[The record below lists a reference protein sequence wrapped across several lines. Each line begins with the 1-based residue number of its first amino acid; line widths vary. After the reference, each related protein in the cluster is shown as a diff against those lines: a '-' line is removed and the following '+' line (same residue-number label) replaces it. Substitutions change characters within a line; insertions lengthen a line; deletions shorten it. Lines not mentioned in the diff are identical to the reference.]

1 MHSPAAALTWELW
14 HRHSPRLLAI
24 VGLFLGFALVYP
36 LLCAASGFNPASE
49 DPLGEIARILSE
61 PGMEGFTMLRFFE
74 ILLCLFLV
82 CSPWLAMIASLLCVT
97 WMFTLIELDP
107 KTKTLTFP
115 SRLFTLP
122 ISTPFL
128 AWSLM
133 LSGMATMVVLH
144 SGWIYFVRLPHVE
157 MFETYQSGLGW
168 LTLLALAQ
176 GLVWALDGWP
186 TTRMVLVV
194 AVFFCF
200 LFSPTQ
206 RHIFQYPWLLP
217 ALFFLGVVL
226 ARAGMQQVRH
236 GQWQTWATP
245 LQEMTRRPGAGIKD
259 ARRFGSPARAQL
271 WFEWRSL
278 ARSMCF
284 YAAGLTLVPVAILLV
299 LRGWFGRPL
308 QDNDL
313 SAITCYLLGVPLFV
327 HFAFAISPSK
337 TDLPFLLNRP
347 LTNGELMMP
356 KLKAAAI
363 STVIA
368 WGLVLAALC
377 ALPWLGNFLG
387 VLHSFPPA
395 GWAVLGIG
403 LIFLTWR
410 FIPVS
415 LGFAWSGNR
424 RLAEMP
430 LWIIL
435 LIGLPGGMIL
445 SAWAQDEA
453 VWNTCCRLF
462 PWLLAGL
469 VALKGLLAFA
479 AFRLAHERRLLSRP
493 ELTGYLLVWGVIVAV
508 LLVML
513 GVMAWVIPPP
523 DRGTMLC
530 WALGIVLLVP
540 LARVGFAPIALAWN
554 RHA

>member
-1 MHSPAAALTWELW
+1 MRTPAIALAWELW
-14 HRHSPRLLAI
+14 HRHSRRLLAVI
-24 VGLFLGFALVYP
+24 GLFLAFALIYP
-36 LLCAASGFNPASE
+36 LLCAATGFNPSSPN
-49 DPLGEIARILSE
+49 PLDETVKMFQT
-61 PGMEGFTMLRFFE
+61 PGFSGFTSHRFLASLLFLF
-74 ILLCLFLV
+74 LLCG
-82 CSPWLAMIASLLCVT
+82 PWLAMIVSLLCVT
-97 WMFTLIELDP
+97 WMFSLVELDP
-107 KTKTLTFP
+107 KTKALTFP
-115 SRLFTLP
+115 VRLFTLP
-122 ISTPFL
+122 VSTPFL
-128 AWSLM
+128 SWSLL
-133 LSGMATMVVLH
+133 LSGMVAIVVLH
-144 SGWIYFVRLPHVE
+144 GCWIHFVRLPQVE
-157 MFETYQSGLGW
+157 MFQTYESCLGW

-186 TTRMVLVV
+186 NTRMLLIV

-200 LFSPTQ
+200 LFSPMQ
-206 RHIFQYPWLLP
+206 RNFFQSPYVLP
-217 ALFFLGVVL
+217 PLFILGVAL
-226 ARAGMQQVRH
+226 ARVGMQKVRH
-236 GQWQTWATP
+236 GQWQAWVAP
-245 LQEMTRRPGAGIKD
+245 MAWVTRRARAELKGV
-259 ARRFGSPARAQL
+259 RRFGSPARAQM
-271 WFEWRSL
+271 WFEWR
-278 ARSMCF
+278 RQTRPMCLF
-284 YAAGLTLVPVAILLV
+284 AAGLVLVPVAILLV
-299 LRGWFGRPL
+299 LRVWFGRPL

-377 ALPWLGNFLG
+377 ALPWLGNFFG

-424 RLAEMP
+424 RLADMSI
-430 LWIIL
+430 WIML
-435 LIGLPGGMIL
+435 VLYFPAGMIL
-445 SAWAQDEA
+445 AAWAQDEA
-453 VWNTCCRLF
+453 LWNWFCRVL
-462 PWLLAGL
+462 PCLLACL
-469 VALKGLLAFA
+469 VALKGLLAFV
-479 AFRLAHERRLLSRP
+479 AFRIARKRRLLSRS
-493 ELTGYLLVWGVIVAV
+493 ELVGYLSVWGVIVAV
-508 LLVML
+508 LLVIL
-513 GVMAWVIPPP
+513 AVMAWVIPPP
-523 DRGTMLC
+523 HRGTILG

-540 LARVGFAPIALAWN
+540 LARIGFCPIALAWN

>member
-1 MHSPAAALTWELW
+1 
-14 HRHSPRLLAI
+14 
-24 VGLFLGFALVYP
+24 
-36 LLCAASGFNPASE
+36 
-49 DPLGEIARILSE
+49 
-61 PGMEGFTMLRFFE
+61 
-74 ILLCLFLV
+74 
-82 CSPWLAMIASLLCVT
+82 
-97 WMFTLIELDP
+97 
-107 KTKTLTFP
+107 
-115 SRLFTLP
+115 
-122 ISTPFL
+122 
-128 AWSLM
+128 
-133 LSGMATMVVLH
+133 VVLYG
-144 SGWIYFVRLPHVE
+144 GWIYFVRLPHVE
-157 MFETYQSGLGW
+157 MFQTYHSVLGW
-168 LTLLALAQ
+168 MTLLALAQ

-186 TTRMVLVV
+186 NTRMQLLV

-206 RHIFQYPWLLP
+206 HQIFQSPYVLPPLL
-217 ALFFLGVVL
+217 LLGVTL
-226 ARAGMQQVRH
+226 ARVGLQKVRH
-236 GQWQTWATP
+236 GQWQEWPAP
-245 LQEMTRRPGAGIKD
+245 LAWTNRRPRAAARV
-259 ARRFGSPARAQL
+259 ARRFASPAQAQL
-271 WFEWRSL
+271 WFEWRRQ
-278 ARSMCF
+278 ARPMCL
-284 YAAGLTLVPVAILLV
+284 YAAGLTLVPAAILLG
-299 LRGWFGRPL
+299 LRYWFGRPL
-308 QDNDL
+308 HENDL
-313 SAITCYLLGVPLFV
+313 SVIAVYLLSVPLLV
-327 HFAFAISPSK
+327 HFLLSISPTK

-347 LTNGELMMP
+347 LTNGELMVP
-356 KLKAAAI
+356 KLKAAAL
-363 STVIA
+363 STMIA
-368 WGLVLAALC
+368 WECVLVALC
-377 ALPWLGNFLG
+377 ALPLLGNFSG
-387 VLHSFPPA
+387 MLHNAAIPPA
-395 GWAVLGIG
+395 GWVGLGLG
-403 LIFLTWR
+403 LMFLTWR

-415 LGFAWSGNR
+415 VAFAWSGNR